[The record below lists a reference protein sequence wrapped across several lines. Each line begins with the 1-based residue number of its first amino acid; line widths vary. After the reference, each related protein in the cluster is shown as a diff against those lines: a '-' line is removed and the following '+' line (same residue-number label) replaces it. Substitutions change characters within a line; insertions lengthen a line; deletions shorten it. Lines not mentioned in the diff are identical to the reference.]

1 MHPNCFVLQYGY
13 LQDPPGVDL
22 VDVETSATGAEVQ
35 EVKHKKKAILSDKI
49 SFLIFQCR
57 KHTRVSRGRLPWF
70 AVSSVG
76 HKEEGVSRRKI
87 QSSTQVRVFFER
99 EIRDDVKD
107 VRTGSGKSR
116 RS

>member
-1 MHPNCFVLQYGY
+1 M
-13 LQDPPGVDL
+13 
-22 VDVETSATGAEVQ
+22 TGAEVQ

-76 HKEEGVSRRKI
+76 QGRGSVSEKNPI
-87 QSSTQVRVFFER
+87 LHASSGFFER

>member
-1 MHPNCFVLQYGY
+1 MQYGY

-22 VDVETSATGAEVQ
+22 VDVETSLTGAEVQ

-57 KHTRVSRGRLPWF
+57 KHTRVSCGRLSWF

-76 HKEEGVSRRKI
+76 RKEEGVSLRKI